1 VGGVSD
7 ADSNMGFW
15 SFKEFRAIRRQSRLP
30 HWRCLP
36 HWRFLISATLLSLGA
51 TVDVRAD
58 DLTVE
63 VLRDRVYIER
73 ESGPLAMD
81 LYVPEGAGPFPGMLV
96 VHGGAWHMGTRTQ
109 FAMTAME
116 LARHGYTTASIS
128 YRLAPQHKFPAQIH
142 DCQAAVRWLRQHAG
156 EFKINPARI
165 GGYGYSAGGQLV
177 ALLGALD
184 DDDLREA
191 GVPTDA
197 PSSRLQAILAGAAPC
212 DFRVLLPESRRLA
225 YWLGGTPASHPE
237 TYRNASPAHFV
248 TADDPPMFFFHGGQ
262 DDLVPIDSPRR
273 MVQRLVAVGVTA
285 EMFTLP
291 SSGHISP
298 VFHPATLAEAIA
310 FADRHLKGASDDIA
324 AGTNGVGHNVAPEST
339 SATASKGRTTHGQ

>member
-1 VGGVSD
+1 MFGIGTQELLLFGVIAVIVFSRGRQPFNWSSARLFVAAWFFLVPYGALHCPLAK
-7 ADSNMGFW
+7 ADP
-15 SFKEFRAIRRQSRLP
+15 A
-30 HWRCLP
+30 
-36 HWRFLISATLLSLGA
+36 
-51 TVDVRAD
+51 
-58 DLTVE
+58 VE

-73 ESGPLAMD
+73 ASGPLALD

-116 LARHGYTTASIS
+116 LARHGYAAAAIS

-156 EFKINPARI
+156 EFRIDPARI

-177 ALLGALD
+177 ALLGALGD
-184 DDDLREA
+184 DELREV
-191 GVPTDA
+191 GVPADA
-197 PSSRLQAILAGAAPC
+197 PSARLQTVLAGAAPC
-212 DFRVLLPESRRLA
+212 DFRVLVPESRRLA

-237 TYRNASPAHFV
+237 SYRNASPAYFV

-262 DDLVPIDSPRR
+262 DELVPIDSPQQ
-273 MVQRLVAVGVTA
+273 MVARLVAAGVPA
-285 EMFTLP
+285 ELVTLP
-291 SSGHISP
+291 SAGHISP

-310 FADRHLKGASDDIA
+310 FADRHLKHVELSRA
-324 AGTNGVGHNVAPEST
+324 APNADSAST
-339 SATASKGRTTHGQ
+339 SATASKGGASHGQ